1 MFLPGTTIEV
11 STFECGISLKMF
23 EGIFA
28 GGGITLSQVSIMT
41 GIEPYAIQNWVKRG
55 FVSSPKKRTY
65 SKNQFSRIVIINM
78 LRQSLQL
85 DKICSLIGYIN
96 GSLADESDDLIE
108 DSQLYH
114 MYVDMVAG
122 MGGIVSDYA
131 MISNAAKNV
140 AKDYKEP
147 MVGARERL
155 IKVLEI
161 MAYAHYSAI
170 AKSSA
175 ERMVREIEQN
185 SL

>member
-1 MFLPGTTIEV
+1 MFLPGTEIEV
-11 STFECGISLKMF
+11 SAFERGISLKMF

-41 GIEPYAIQNWVKRG
+41 GIETYAIQNWVKRG

-85 DKICSLIGYIN
+85 DKICSLISYIN
-96 GSLADESDDLIE
+96 GSLSDESDDLIE

-114 MYVDMVAG
+114 LYVDMVAG
-122 MGGIVSDYA
+122 MGGIVSDYDV
-131 MISNAAKNV
+131 ISSAAKIAAESYAEPV
-140 AKDYKEP
+140 A
-147 MVGARERL
+147 GARARL
-155 IKVLEI
+155 VRVLEI

-170 AKSSA
+170 SKNSA
-175 ERMVREIEQN
+175 ERLIREIEQN
-185 SL
+185 T

>member
-1 MFLPGTTIEV
+1 MFLPGTEIEV
-11 STFECGISLKMF
+11 SAFERGISLKMF

-41 GIEPYAIQNWVKRG
+41 GIEPYAIQIWVKRG
-55 FVSSPKKRTY
+55 FVSSPVKRMY

-85 DKICSLIGYIN
+85 DKICSLIGFIN

-114 MYVDMVAG
+114 LYVDMVAG
-122 MGGIVSDYA
+122 MGGIVSDYGV
-131 MISNAAKNV
+131 ISAAAKKAAEGYAEPV
-140 AKDYKEP
+140 A
-147 MVGARERL
+147 GAKARL
-155 IKVLEI
+155 VRVLEI

-170 AKSSA
+170 AKNSA
-175 ERMVREIEQN
+175 ERLIREIEQN
-185 SL
+185 T